1 MNRKI
6 SILFPIIIFLLPSC
20 RPNDDGEAKKEELKT
35 IIIDYYN
42 ALANKDLQKANSLT
56 TTNYILFD
64 DGRIYP
70 NNQVAIDSVKKMGE
84 FSFSTTI
91 DSLNVHVD
99 KKNASAY
106 YFRKADFTFPPDVKV
121 SVRFLESCT
130 FNKEGDKWKL
140 RSLHSSIRK

>member
-6 SILFPIIIFLLPSC
+6 SILFIVVIFLLPSC
-20 RPNDDGEAKKEELKT
+20 RPGDDSQAKKEELKN

-42 ALANKDLQKANSLT
+42 ALANKDLKKANSLT
-56 TTNYILFD
+56 TSNFVLFD
-64 DGRIYP
+64 GGRIY

-84 FSFSTTI
+84 FGFTTSI

-99 KKNASAY
+99 RKNASAY
-106 YFRKADFTFPPDVKV
+106 YFRKADFTFPPDVIL

-130 FNKEGDKWKL
+130 FNKEDDKWKL
-140 RSLHSSIRK
+140 RFMQSSNRK